1 MKIVRHT
8 LRTFSEVT
16 DVDRKINPSRSPIP
30 TAHPSSNKEIEKMN
44 KIRKEEVNNDKEFWS
59 HVS

>member
-44 KIRKEEVNNDKEFWS
+44 KIRKEEVNNDKEF
-59 HVS
+59 